1 MPSIVVVANARYNT
15 FRGETVKLDIKP
27 YANVMVFPRGTII
40 ASGLVDGG
48 QSEDAILKHL
58 QEFLTQQVRAA
69 ALDRGIIP
77 VHDPQSGEPLVGQPI
92 DSEHWLALVKKIQ
105 QAGPRARVT
114 ASAAEDT
121 YSADLLRLDLQ
132 VVPTDAAPPS
142 AASAAAQGIRD
153 LPPCSLVPRSQRP
166 S

>member
-1 MPSIVVVANARYNT
+1 M
-15 FRGETVKLDIKP
+15 
-27 YANVMVFPRGTII
+27 
-40 ASGLVDGG
+40 DGG
-48 QSEDAILKHL
+48 QSEDVILKRL

-132 VVPTDAAPPS
+132 VVPADAAPPS
-142 AASAAAQGIRD
+142 AASAA
-153 LPPCSLVPRSQRP
+153 SE
-166 S
+166 